1 VWLYVPI
8 HYPLRGDD
16 DLQQRVAEYQWQ
28 QVAALGI
35 DPSFAG
41 NTHYERYDR
50 VFRLLHLECAARSR
64 FDTAPAGLVGRIET
78 AATDVLGLSLER
90 VQRLRKI
97 VSACRRGR
105 RASAREL
112 RAAHC

>member
-1 VWLYVPI
+1 MWLYVPI